1 MKVLTLIK
9 SLKGAQKKSGLSSF
23 VLVISQLL
31 WIGSANHLF
40 PSYKICLELKW
51 VDTRVL
57 MIPDIKAKQT

>member
-1 MKVLTLIK
+1 MKVITLIK

-51 VDTRVL
+51 VDAIIL
-57 MIPDIKAKQT
+57 MILDIKAKQT

>member
-9 SLKGAQKKSGLSSF
+9 SLKGAKKKIRLSSF

-40 PSYKICLELKW
+40 PSYKICLDLKW
-51 VDTRVL
+51 VDTRIL
-57 MIPDIKAKQT
+57 MIRNIKAKQT